1 MTISE
6 YLLPYRLGI
15 SMRMLREE
23 TCSITEIAHA
33 VGFASSSSYT
43 EKFRK
48 QTGMTPRQYRKGKG
62 QTGTAAARTGNSC
75 PCFLQP
81 DFRRRFQIYNFIRSP
96 HRRKICT

>member
-1 MTISE
+1 MFHRSLGMTISE
-6 YLLPYRLGI
+6 YLLRYRLGI

-48 QTGMTPRQYRKGKG
+48 QTGMTPSEYRNLYSSRDLPENLADKEE
-62 QTGTAAARTGNSC
+62 T
-75 PCFLQP
+75 L
-81 DFRRRFQIYNFIRSP
+81 
-96 HRRKICT
+96 